1 MAEELIGKTIGGYDI
16 LRLIGQGGMAS
27 VYLARQKSM
36 NREVALKVLPRQ
48 FLNDTTYLQRFNQ
61 EVAIVSKLEHRNIVP
76 VYDYGEHEGQ
86 PYIVMRYLPGGSVDN
101 LIRRGPLPHSQI
113 LDIITQI
120 APALDFAHSKNI
132 LHRDLK
138 PSNVLLDDDGGA
150 FITDFGIARILG
162 EQGPGIT
169 TQGVVGTPSY
179 MSPEQAQAQP
189 LDGRSDVYSLGVMLF
204 EMATGRRP
212 FESDTPYSIA
222 VLQVTQPPPSPR
234 AINPALSAAME
245 TVIFKALKKRPDERY
260 PNAVALAEDLKLA
273 IERPHI
279 LHDTEPKLRRPHPA
293 PPQTAYPHQP
303 QLLMQPPVPQ
313 NYVPPSSSS
322 PVSSISQIRPR
333 RRRSGSPWLSILI
346 GGLLGC
352 AMLSAVVVIAAVIIT
367 TFSNN
372 QELALPVSNTPPP
385 ENGEP
390 GSTATIATLDPT
402 SEAARQTL
410 VARSQQAS
418 QTPNITPDP
427 LGTLP
432 VGVRDSTPNLSL
444 ALLEVGGRLILFDER
459 PNAANINPEN
469 NFEIVLLSLEN
480 WREIQLTD
488 DLSTNSYPAPSPDGT
503 WIAFQSNRDGD
514 FEIYVM
520 NTVGGQLRKLTNN
533 EHTDR
538 LPWWSPD
545 GEWIVYSSDVRGDGM
560 YDLYRMRADGSDNQ
574 VVFSN
579 GQRNSH
585 ARYSPNGRYLVFTT
599 GANPNNA
606 GTWEIGLLD
615 QENGVFRLLTDNA
628 VRDSGPSFHP
638 NGNSIIFAT
647 FNDGD
652 LDIAT
657 MDLDGNNRQLLT
669 THEGW
674 DWSAN
679 YSPNGQYIVFTSTIN
694 QTDQLFLMTA
704 DGQNVQQIT
713 TTGGAYAAW
722 IP

>member
-48 FLNDTTYLQRFNQ
+48 FLNDPTYLHRFNQ

-86 PYIVMRYLPGGSVDN
+86 PYIVMRYLPGGSVDT
-101 LIRRGPLPHSQI
+101 LIRRGPLPHDRI
-113 LDIITQI
+113 LDIIAQI

-138 PSNVLLDDDGGA
+138 PSNVLLDDEGGA

-234 AINPALSAAME
+234 SINPALSAAME
-245 TVIFKALKKRPDERY
+245 SVIFKALKKRPDERY

-279 LHDTEPKLRRPHPA
+279 LHDTEPKLRRPEPVAPQAAPA
-293 PPQTAYPHQP
+293 HQP
-303 QLLMQPPVPQ
+303 QLMMQPPVPQ
-313 NYVPPSSSS
+313 NYVPPSSSNLMPS
-322 PVSSISQIRPR
+322 VAQKRLR
-333 RRRSGSPWLSILI
+333 RRRGGGAWLSMMI

-352 AMLSAVVVIAAVIIT
+352 ALLAAVVVITVVVISALSNDGPAAPI
-367 TFSNN
+367 S
-372 QELALPVSNTPPP
+372 ATPPQSEET
-385 ENGEP
+385 ENAG
-390 GSTATIATLDPT
+390 TAATIATLDPT

-410 VARSQQAS
+410 VARNQQSANAP
-418 QTPNITPDP
+418 TPAP
-427 LGTLP
+427 LATLP
-432 VGVRDSTPNLSL
+432 VGIRDTTPDLSA
-444 ALLEVGGRLILFDER
+444 ALVGVSGRIVFFDER
-459 PNAANINPEN
+459 PNAARISPEN
-469 NFEIVLLSLEN
+469 NFEIVWLSLET
-480 WREIQLTD
+480 WRETQLTD
-488 DLSTNSYPAPSPDGT
+488 DLSTNSYPAPSPDGA

-514 FEIYVM
+514 FEIYLV
-520 NTVGGQLRKLTNN
+520 NTVGGQLRKLTDNT
-533 EHTDR
+533 HTDR

-545 GEWIVYSSDVRGDGM
+545 GQWIIYSSDVRGDGM
-560 YDLYRMRADGSDNQ
+560 YDLYRMRPDGSDNQ

-585 ARYSPNGRYLVFTT
+585 ARYSPDGRYVVFTT

-606 GTWEIGLLD
+606 ATWEIGLLNLD
-615 QENGVFRLLTDNA
+615 DGAFQQLTRND
-628 VRDSGPSFHP
+628 VRDSGPAFHP
-638 NGNSIIFAT
+638 DGNSIIFVT
-647 FNDGD
+647 FNNGD

-657 MDLDGNNRQLLT
+657 MDLNGENRQLLT
-669 THEGW
+669 THDGW

-704 DGQNVQQIT
+704 DGANIQQIT
-713 TTGGAYAAW
+713 TTGGAYASW